1 MKPSPLLTQKKKKLQ
16 NATDEMRQLFQ
27 NKIRQKFIKKCV
39 SFFTKC
45 DSFIGKSDICYKMWQ
60 LFYKMCQLE
69 KMQCL
74 LQNALVHSVRV
85 ILWKSLSI
93 IF

>member
-45 DSFIGKSDICYKMWQ
+45 DSFIGKSDICYKM
-60 LFYKMCQLE
+60 
-69 KMQCL
+69 
-74 LQNALVHSVRV
+74 
-85 ILWKSLSI
+85 
-93 IF
+93 